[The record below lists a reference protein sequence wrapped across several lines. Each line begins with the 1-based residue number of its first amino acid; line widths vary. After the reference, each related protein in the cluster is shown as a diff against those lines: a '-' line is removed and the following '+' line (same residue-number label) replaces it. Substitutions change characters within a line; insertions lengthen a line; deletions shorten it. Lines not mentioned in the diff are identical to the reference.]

1 MNRETLSAGVR
12 LLSCAILLGLLS
24 ACGSGMGDLEQFVA
38 ATKARKS
45 TQIPPIPQIK
55 QYEAFSYVPGTRR
68 DPFVPQEPVR
78 QSSGF
83 AASSKGL
90 HPDLHRNKEPLEEYP
105 LDSLSMVG
113 TINFN
118 DKIYALVKAPD
129 NVIHRVT
136 LGDHMGQNY
145 GAITRITETEITL
158 AEIIPDGFGGW
169 TQRPASIAL
178 AQQ

>member
-1 MNRETLSAGVR
+1 MIRSSAR
-12 LLSCAILLGLLS
+12 LLICTVLLGLLA

-38 ATKARKS
+38 ATKAKKS
-45 TQIPPIPQIK
+45 THIEPIPQIK
-55 QYEAFSYVPGTRR
+55 QYEAFSYVPGSRR
-68 DPFVPQEPVR
+68 DPFMPQEPVR
-78 QSSGF
+78 QPNGF
-83 AASSKGL
+83 GAANSGL
-90 HPDLHRNKEPLEEYP
+90 HPDLHRNKEPLEEFP

-145 GAITRITETEITL
+145 GAITKITETDITL

-178 AQQ
+178 AQQQ

>member
-1 MNRETLSAGVR
+1 MIRATAR
-12 LLSCAILLGLLS
+12 LLVCIVLPAMLA

-38 ATKARKS
+38 ATKAKKS
-45 TQIPPIPQIK
+45 VHIEPIPQVK
-55 QYEAFSYVPGTRR
+55 QYEAFTYVPGTRR
-68 DPFVPQEPVR
+68 DPFVPQEPTR

-83 AASSKGL
+83 STSSSL
-90 HPDLHRNKEPLEEYP
+90 HPDLHRNKEPLEEFS

-129 NVIHRVT
+129 NIIHRVT

-145 GAITRITETEITL
+145 GAITKITETEITL

-178 AQQ
+178 AQQQ